1 MDAECSAPARAGFSA
16 RWLVCGWALLA
27 CLQGGCLY
35 RGAAQDAELPAYRA
49 ENGWTVLE
57 GVPYVRQRDPQ
68 GCGAAAVAAVR
79 NYWGE
84 QGIDEQQVRAESK
97 TDARKPLRAGTLRE
111 LMRENGYDAF
121 LVSSQLEQ
129 LQRELA
135 QGRPVIV
142 GTVKP
147 YAGEQVLSH
156 YQVVI
161 GMHPKQGVLTMD
173 PSEGYRHY
181 PTDGFIAEW
190 KPTQQLAIV
199 SAPRQQ

>member
-1 MDAECSAPARAGFSA
+1 M
-16 RWLVCGWALLA
+16 
-27 CLQGGCLY
+27 GCLY
-35 RGAAQDAELPAYRA
+35 RGAAKDAELAGYHA
-49 ENGWTVLE
+49 DDGWTVLE
-57 GVPYVRQRDPQ
+57 GVPYVKQRDPE

-79 NYWGE
+79 SYWGE
-84 QGIDEQQVRAESK
+84 LDVDEARVRTESK
-97 TDARKPLRAGTLRE
+97 TAEHEPIRAGTLRE
-111 LMRENGYDAF
+111 LMREHGYDAF

-129 LQRELA
+129 LERELA

-142 GTVKP
+142 GTAKP
-147 YAGEQVLSH
+147 YAAEQVLSH

-161 GMHPKQGVLTMD
+161 GMHPQQGILTMD

-199 SAPRQQ
+199 SAPQQQ